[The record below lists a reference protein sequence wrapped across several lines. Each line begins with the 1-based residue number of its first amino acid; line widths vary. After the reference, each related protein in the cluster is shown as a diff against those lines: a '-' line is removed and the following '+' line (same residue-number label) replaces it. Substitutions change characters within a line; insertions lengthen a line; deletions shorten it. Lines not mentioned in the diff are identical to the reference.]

1 MTKFSNEKSYK
12 DKKIIKCRTMKN
24 KTYKQP
30 LTLADKSKI
39 ISILEKRLKKYV
51 DKLIDEKLNQKK
63 NLQNYFVKI

>member
-12 DKKIIKCRTMKN
+12 DMKIIKCRTMKN

-39 ISILEKRLKKYV
+39 ISKR
-51 DKLIDEKLNQKK
+51 
-63 NLQNYFVKI
+63 